1 MKTIKTAFGNRM
13 YLDKIN
19 TLGLRDG
26 KIYEPFEIELVRH
39 LVKKGDTAVDIGAMI
54 GCYTLV
60 FAKLVDEKGKVFA
73 FEPEPE
79 NYKILQKNIWMNG
92 YKNTKIEQIAVSDTN
107 GEMKLYVADG
117 NLGMHTLGKPM
128 NWKAKEDINVKI
140 VKLDKYFEKYN
151 RKIDFI
157 KMDIQGAE
165 GLALKGME
173 RILKKNEQ
181 VKMIVEFSQPEL
193 EGLGKPKEC
202 LEILVK
208 YGFNIFEI
216 DRWQR
221 NVHRRMLRKIT
232 DIDRFSKRCYEGY
245 YGDCTW
251 MNLFC
256 VKDIDSLP
264 KRVLSRIDSE
274 DIND

>member
-1 MKTIKTAFGNRM
+1 MKIIKNIFGDPM
-13 YLDKIN
+13 YLDRLN

-26 KIYEPFEIELVRH
+26 KVYEPFEIEIVRNV
-39 LVKKGDTAVDIGAMI
+39 VKKGDTAVDIGAMI

-60 FAKLVDEKGKVFA
+60 FAKLVGETGKVFA

-79 NYKILQKNIWMNG
+79 NYEILQKNISING
-92 YKNTKIEQIAVSDTN
+92 YKNTNIVKKAVSNVD
-107 GEMKLYVADG
+107 GEMRLYIADG
-117 NLGMHTLGKPM
+117 NLGMHTLGKPI
-128 NWKAKEDINVKI
+128 NWKPREVVNIRTVR
-140 VKLDKYFEKYN
+140 LDSCFKGSQ
-151 RKIDFI
+151 ISFI

-165 GLALKGME
+165 GLALRGME
-173 RILKKNEQ
+173 DVLQRSKQ
-181 VKMIVEFSQPEL
+181 VKMIIEFSQPEL
-193 EGLGKPKEC
+193 EGLGDPKEC
-202 LEILVK
+202 LSILVK

-216 DRWQR
+216 DRWQK

-256 VKDIDSLP
+256 VRDINSLP
-264 KRVLSRIDSE
+264 EKLLKRISSENIDA
-274 DIND
+274 

>member
-60 FAKLVDEKGKVFA
+60 FAKLVGENGKVFA

-92 YKNTKIEQIAVSDTN
+92 YKNTRIVQMAVSDTD
-107 GEMKLYVADG
+107 GEMKLYVANG
-117 NLGMHTLGKPM
+117 NLGMHTLGKRKDWTK
-128 NWKAKEDINVKI
+128 WKEIKVETIR
-140 VKLDKYFEKYN
+140 LDSYFEKYD

-173 RILKKNEQ
+173 KILQKNEQ
-181 VKMIVEFSQPEL
+181 VKIIMEFSQPEL
-193 EGLGKPKEC
+193 TGLGDPKEC
-202 LEILVK
+202 LRLLIK

-221 NVHRRMLRKIT
+221 NVHRRMLREIT

-256 VKDIDSLP
+256 VRDINSLP
-264 KRVLSRIDSE
+264 KRVSDRIDSE
-274 DIND
+274 DM